1 LRNTSEASIKP
12 FSNKTQNRLSSMDN
26 EYDKFRQVFR
36 EYEPAFS
43 PDADWEK
50 MRQKLDEDSRRQFLF
65 RNGKQW
71 GTALVAA
78 CLTMAVATTV
88 LYLNLPQENTHD
100 SKIGLKSAQ
109 IETNRQ
115 NRSQKQTNAISD
127 PTQTNQTPLLTQ
139 ATPTFEPKNTQKAAL
154 KGSVS
159 NPTKTNDDKFAAF
172 EQAKNEQAQ
181 SLEKGETSLPTALKI
196 AFLSPNLAQDAP
208 TLVSPPFETLQTLPS
223 ALSQQ
228 ASLSAASKPEKALAL
243 HLGAGLDAQG
253 SFGREAHP
261 AFSIGAGFWGNLK
274 KGKVSLA
281 WGLLYRKN
289 KLKTLPNAL
298 PSGIASDF
306 DNLGNPEDVVAM
318 WKNKTHIQTQTLEVP
333 LLLQYQV
340 LQNEKIS
347 LHVGTGLLN
356 LYHLQHTEKARVG
369 LVFTDET
376 DPRNTRT
383 EFYNQYKES
392 KGELVL
398 AAATQIQAGLTFKPN
413 SRFKVQV
420 EPYWNIP
427 LRPFGSEGVFV
438 QKTGVTTR
446 LLVGI

>member
-1 LRNTSEASIKP
+1 
-12 FSNKTQNRLSSMDN
+12 MDN
-26 EYDKFRQVFR
+26 EYDKFRKVFQ

-50 MRQKLDEDSRRQFLF
+50 MRQKLDEDNRRQFLF
-65 RNGKQW
+65 RIGKQW

-88 LYLNLPQENTHD
+88 LYQNLPQESTQEN
-100 SKIGLKSAQ
+100 KEGFKLAQ
-109 IETNRQ
+109 KQANRPNDTQ
-115 NRSQKQTNAISD
+115 NRSQNQSQNQSEAIPDLMPSNLQAEKDAKQA
-127 PTQTNQTPLLTQ
+127 QLLAQ
-139 ATPTFEPKNTQKAAL
+139 ATQTFEPKQN
-154 KGSVS
+154 
-159 NPTKTNDDKFAAF
+159 KTNQTQNAAF
-172 EQAKNEQAQ
+172 TTLEEEKNEQIAQ
-181 SLEKGETSLPTALKI
+181 IANGELSRPAALQI
-196 AFLSPNLAQDAP
+196 AFLSPELAQNAP
-208 TLVSPPFETLQTLPS
+208 HLVSPPFEKKPTTFAKPFEQ
-223 ALSQQ
+223 
-228 ASLSAASKPEKALAL
+228 SLSANQKPEKALAL
-243 HLGAGLDAQG
+243 SLGAGIDLQG
-253 SFGREAHP
+253 GFGTETHL
-261 AFSIGAGFWGNLK
+261 AFSTGAGFWGNLK

-306 DNLGNPEDVVAM
+306 DNLGNAEDIVAM
-318 WKNKTHIQTQTLEVP
+318 WKNETHIQTQTLEVP

-356 LYHLQHTEKARVG
+356 LYHLQHTERARVG

-383 EFYNQYKES
+383 EFHNQYKES

-446 LLVGI
+446 FLVGI